1 MSIIFH
7 ERSKTFHLYNDK
19 ISYIFKILRNGQLGQ
34 LYCGAAI
41 RDRED
46 RKSTRLNSSHITRS
60 RMPSSA

>member
-34 LYCGAAI
+34 LTV
-41 RDRED
+41 
-46 RKSTRLNSSHITRS
+46 S
-60 RMPSSA
+60 